1 MSIYSICHLNKNY
14 IISTEGIK
22 TNELKV
28 LHDISLEIKEGEMLG
43 IIGKSGCG
51 KTTLLKTLG
60 GMLKPTSGKIFYQG
74 KDIYQYTN
82 EALAD
87 YRRLNV
93 GMIFQDYKLI
103 NNISVRENIM
113 IPLIL
118 NHDDIEYAISKSE
131 EMARILMVEDKM
143 ECYPY
148 ELSGGEK
155 QRVAIGRA
163 LINNPNVILADEP
176 TGNLDP
182 KTTEDVINLL
192 LKIKK
197 KYNKTV
203 IIVTHDMEIGTYC
216 DRMIKI
222 DQELQPKQIINAIFD
237 SVNYTEKFE
246 QDIVES
252 EKMVVI
258 SSPDIRQ
265 DKIDRFLLLIKKRQ
279 EVGVKVTVITTDPED
294 ITYGKSD
301 VCHELIRAMQLV
313 GINVITRTEVE
324 ECFAVIDDEIVWHG
338 GMNLLGKADVWDNL
352 MRIRNSQ
359 VATELLEIALG
370 YSEEGRKSE

>member
-118 NHDDIEYAISKSE
+118 NHDDIEYAINKSE

-182 KTTEDVINLL
+182 KTTKDVINLL

-216 DRMIKI
+216 NRMIKI
-222 DQELQPKQIINAIFD
+222 DQG
-237 SVNYTEKFE
+237 T
-246 QDIVES
+246 
-252 EKMVVI
+252 VVI
-258 SSPDIRQ
+258 
-265 DKIDRFLLLIKKRQ
+265 
-279 EVGVKVTVITTDPED
+279 
-294 ITYGKSD
+294 
-301 VCHELIRAMQLV
+301 
-313 GINVITRTEVE
+313 
-324 ECFAVIDDEIVWHG
+324 
-338 GMNLLGKADVWDNL
+338 
-352 MRIRNSQ
+352 
-359 VATELLEIALG
+359 
-370 YSEEGRKSE
+370 

>member
-14 IISTEGIK
+14 IIATEGIK
-22 TNELKV
+22 TNELKE

-222 DQELQPKQIINAIFD
+222 DQG
-237 SVNYTEKFE
+237 T
-246 QDIVES
+246 
-252 EKMVVI
+252 VVI
-258 SSPDIRQ
+258 
-265 DKIDRFLLLIKKRQ
+265 
-279 EVGVKVTVITTDPED
+279 
-294 ITYGKSD
+294 
-301 VCHELIRAMQLV
+301 
-313 GINVITRTEVE
+313 
-324 ECFAVIDDEIVWHG
+324 
-338 GMNLLGKADVWDNL
+338 
-352 MRIRNSQ
+352 
-359 VATELLEIALG
+359 
-370 YSEEGRKSE
+370 

>member
-148 ELSGGEK
+148 ELSGEEK

-222 DQELQPKQIINAIFD
+222 DQG
-237 SVNYTEKFE
+237 T
-246 QDIVES
+246 
-252 EKMVVI
+252 VVI
-258 SSPDIRQ
+258 
-265 DKIDRFLLLIKKRQ
+265 
-279 EVGVKVTVITTDPED
+279 
-294 ITYGKSD
+294 
-301 VCHELIRAMQLV
+301 
-313 GINVITRTEVE
+313 
-324 ECFAVIDDEIVWHG
+324 
-338 GMNLLGKADVWDNL
+338 
-352 MRIRNSQ
+352 
-359 VATELLEIALG
+359 
-370 YSEEGRKSE
+370 

>member
-14 IISTEGIK
+14 IISTEDIK

-51 KTTLLKTLG
+51 KTTLLKTLR

-222 DQELQPKQIINAIFD
+222 DQG
-237 SVNYTEKFE
+237 T
-246 QDIVES
+246 
-252 EKMVVI
+252 VVI
-258 SSPDIRQ
+258 
-265 DKIDRFLLLIKKRQ
+265 
-279 EVGVKVTVITTDPED
+279 
-294 ITYGKSD
+294 
-301 VCHELIRAMQLV
+301 
-313 GINVITRTEVE
+313 
-324 ECFAVIDDEIVWHG
+324 
-338 GMNLLGKADVWDNL
+338 
-352 MRIRNSQ
+352 
-359 VATELLEIALG
+359 
-370 YSEEGRKSE
+370 

>member
-60 GMLKPTSGKIFYQG
+60 GMLKPTSGKIFFQG

-118 NHDDIEYAISKSE
+118 NHDDIEYAINKSE

-182 KTTEDVINLL
+182 KTTKDVINLL

-222 DQELQPKQIINAIFD
+222 DQG
-237 SVNYTEKFE
+237 T
-246 QDIVES
+246 
-252 EKMVVI
+252 VVI
-258 SSPDIRQ
+258 
-265 DKIDRFLLLIKKRQ
+265 
-279 EVGVKVTVITTDPED
+279 
-294 ITYGKSD
+294 
-301 VCHELIRAMQLV
+301 
-313 GINVITRTEVE
+313 
-324 ECFAVIDDEIVWHG
+324 
-338 GMNLLGKADVWDNL
+338 
-352 MRIRNSQ
+352 
-359 VATELLEIALG
+359 
-370 YSEEGRKSE
+370 

>member
-118 NHDDIEYAISKSE
+118 NHDDIEYAINKSE
-131 EMARILMVEDKM
+131 EMARILMVEGKM

-182 KTTEDVINLL
+182 KTTKDVINLL

-222 DQELQPKQIINAIFD
+222 DQG
-237 SVNYTEKFE
+237 T
-246 QDIVES
+246 
-252 EKMVVI
+252 VVI
-258 SSPDIRQ
+258 
-265 DKIDRFLLLIKKRQ
+265 
-279 EVGVKVTVITTDPED
+279 
-294 ITYGKSD
+294 
-301 VCHELIRAMQLV
+301 
-313 GINVITRTEVE
+313 
-324 ECFAVIDDEIVWHG
+324 
-338 GMNLLGKADVWDNL
+338 
-352 MRIRNSQ
+352 
-359 VATELLEIALG
+359 
-370 YSEEGRKSE
+370 

>member
-14 IISTEGIK
+14 IISTEDIK

-222 DQELQPKQIINAIFD
+222 DQG
-237 SVNYTEKFE
+237 T
-246 QDIVES
+246 
-252 EKMVVI
+252 VVI
-258 SSPDIRQ
+258 
-265 DKIDRFLLLIKKRQ
+265 
-279 EVGVKVTVITTDPED
+279 
-294 ITYGKSD
+294 
-301 VCHELIRAMQLV
+301 
-313 GINVITRTEVE
+313 
-324 ECFAVIDDEIVWHG
+324 
-338 GMNLLGKADVWDNL
+338 
-352 MRIRNSQ
+352 
-359 VATELLEIALG
+359 
-370 YSEEGRKSE
+370 

>member
-93 GMIFQDYKLI
+93 AMIFQDYKLI

-182 KTTEDVINLL
+182 KTTKDVINLL

-222 DQELQPKQIINAIFD
+222 DQG
-237 SVNYTEKFE
+237 T
-246 QDIVES
+246 
-252 EKMVVI
+252 VVI
-258 SSPDIRQ
+258 
-265 DKIDRFLLLIKKRQ
+265 
-279 EVGVKVTVITTDPED
+279 
-294 ITYGKSD
+294 
-301 VCHELIRAMQLV
+301 
-313 GINVITRTEVE
+313 
-324 ECFAVIDDEIVWHG
+324 
-338 GMNLLGKADVWDNL
+338 
-352 MRIRNSQ
+352 
-359 VATELLEIALG
+359 
-370 YSEEGRKSE
+370 

>member
-1 MSIYSICHLNKNY
+1 MSIYSICHFNKKY

-22 TNELKV
+22 TIELKV
-28 LHDISLEIKEGEMLG
+28 LHVISLEIKEGEMLG

-182 KTTEDVINLL
+182 KTTKDVINLL

-222 DQELQPKQIINAIFD
+222 DQG
-237 SVNYTEKFE
+237 T
-246 QDIVES
+246 
-252 EKMVVI
+252 VVI
-258 SSPDIRQ
+258 
-265 DKIDRFLLLIKKRQ
+265 
-279 EVGVKVTVITTDPED
+279 
-294 ITYGKSD
+294 
-301 VCHELIRAMQLV
+301 
-313 GINVITRTEVE
+313 
-324 ECFAVIDDEIVWHG
+324 
-338 GMNLLGKADVWDNL
+338 
-352 MRIRNSQ
+352 
-359 VATELLEIALG
+359 
-370 YSEEGRKSE
+370 

>member
-182 KTTEDVINLL
+182 KTTKDVINLL
-192 LKIKK
+192 LKI
-197 KYNKTV
+197 
-203 IIVTHDMEIGTYC
+203 
-216 DRMIKI
+216 
-222 DQELQPKQIINAIFD
+222 
-237 SVNYTEKFE
+237 
-246 QDIVES
+246 
-252 EKMVVI
+252 
-258 SSPDIRQ
+258 
-265 DKIDRFLLLIKKRQ
+265 
-279 EVGVKVTVITTDPED
+279 
-294 ITYGKSD
+294 
-301 VCHELIRAMQLV
+301 QL
-313 GINVITRTEVE
+313 
-324 ECFAVIDDEIVWHG
+324 
-338 GMNLLGKADVWDNL
+338 
-352 MRIRNSQ
+352 
-359 VATELLEIALG
+359 
-370 YSEEGRKSE
+370 

>member
-1 MSIYSICHLNKNY
+1 M
-14 IISTEGIK
+14 
-22 TNELKV
+22 
-28 LHDISLEIKEGEMLG
+28 
-43 IIGKSGCG
+43 
-51 KTTLLKTLG
+51 
-60 GMLKPTSGKIFYQG
+60 
-74 KDIYQYTN
+74 
-82 EALAD
+82 
-87 YRRLNV
+87 NV

-197 KYNKTV
+197 N
-203 IIVTHDMEIGTYC
+203 II
-216 DRMIKI
+216 
-222 DQELQPKQIINAIFD
+222 KQ
-237 SVNYTEKFE
+237 
-246 QDIVES
+246 
-252 EKMVVI
+252 
-258 SSPDIRQ
+258 
-265 DKIDRFLLLIKKRQ
+265 L
-279 EVGVKVTVITTDPED
+279 
-294 ITYGKSD
+294 
-301 VCHELIRAMQLV
+301 
-313 GINVITRTEVE
+313 
-324 ECFAVIDDEIVWHG
+324 
-338 GMNLLGKADVWDNL
+338 
-352 MRIRNSQ
+352 
-359 VATELLEIALG
+359 
-370 YSEEGRKSE
+370 

>member
-113 IPLIL
+113 IPLFL

-182 KTTEDVINLL
+182 KTTKDVINLL

-222 DQELQPKQIINAIFD
+222 DQG
-237 SVNYTEKFE
+237 T
-246 QDIVES
+246 
-252 EKMVVI
+252 VVI
-258 SSPDIRQ
+258 
-265 DKIDRFLLLIKKRQ
+265 
-279 EVGVKVTVITTDPED
+279 
-294 ITYGKSD
+294 
-301 VCHELIRAMQLV
+301 
-313 GINVITRTEVE
+313 
-324 ECFAVIDDEIVWHG
+324 
-338 GMNLLGKADVWDNL
+338 
-352 MRIRNSQ
+352 
-359 VATELLEIALG
+359 
-370 YSEEGRKSE
+370 

>member
-14 IISTEGIK
+14 IISTEDIK

-51 KTTLLKTLG
+51 KTTLLKMLG

-222 DQELQPKQIINAIFD
+222 DQG
-237 SVNYTEKFE
+237 T
-246 QDIVES
+246 
-252 EKMVVI
+252 VVI
-258 SSPDIRQ
+258 
-265 DKIDRFLLLIKKRQ
+265 
-279 EVGVKVTVITTDPED
+279 
-294 ITYGKSD
+294 
-301 VCHELIRAMQLV
+301 
-313 GINVITRTEVE
+313 
-324 ECFAVIDDEIVWHG
+324 
-338 GMNLLGKADVWDNL
+338 
-352 MRIRNSQ
+352 
-359 VATELLEIALG
+359 
-370 YSEEGRKSE
+370 